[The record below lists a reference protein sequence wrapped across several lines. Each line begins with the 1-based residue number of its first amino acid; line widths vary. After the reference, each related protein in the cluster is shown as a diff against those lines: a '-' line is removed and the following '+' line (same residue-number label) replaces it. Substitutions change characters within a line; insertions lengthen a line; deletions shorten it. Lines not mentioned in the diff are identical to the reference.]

1 MSERLTRQ
9 SPISLLRILS
19 VQIKPTLALVALHG
33 DSLFVAIE
41 GNGKNA
47 FYLVQ
52 DVIKRARI
60 FGGTDFF
67 DGDSLR
73 NKSNWR

>member
-1 MSERLTRQ
+1 MS
-9 SPISLLRILS
+9 PASLP
-19 VQIKPTLALVALHG
+19 VKIKPALALVALHG
-33 DSLFVAIE
+33 DGLLVAIE

-60 FGGTDFF
+60 FGSADFF
-67 DGDSLR
+67 DGDSL
-73 NKSNWR
+73 